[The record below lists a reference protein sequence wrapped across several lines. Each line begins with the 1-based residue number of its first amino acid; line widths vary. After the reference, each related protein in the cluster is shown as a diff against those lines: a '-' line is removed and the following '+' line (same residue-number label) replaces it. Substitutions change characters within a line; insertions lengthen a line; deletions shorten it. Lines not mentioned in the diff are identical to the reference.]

1 MITVAY
7 MSGPFVTYIH
17 LKLPAFARSTQD
29 LIMRY
34 SKNLP
39 KDAEIDITTM
49 NVIGKP
55 RVTRIKISELRPV
68 KERYGLGNYARNTE
82 NVDAK
87 RPWWM
92 GKAVR
97 LFGVHGGRSEIM
109 GGEVWK
115 NIEGNIQKNNKI

>member
-1 MITVAY
+1 M
-7 MSGPFVTYIH
+7 
-17 LKLPAFARSTQD
+17 
-29 LIMRY
+29 
-34 SKNLP
+34 
-39 KDAEIDITTM
+39 
-49 NVIGKP
+49 
-55 RVTRIKISELRPV
+55 
-68 KERYGLGNYARNTE
+68 GNYARNTE

-97 LFGVHGGRSEIM
+97 LFGVHGARSEIM